1 MILYIVLY
9 VLHLW
14 VLITSLAY
22 SNFSK
27 THEDDMTVELI
38 DFLFIMKHWTI
49 FYYDN
54 LLIYWLIIA

>member
-22 SNFSK
+22 SSFSK